1 MHPFRNRSSIALFC
15 PRRLHRIGIVVFLAL
30 LVSSSNIP
38 FNPALPA
45 ISAAPPVERSWSPA
59 TQLARLP
66 LYFVENRGQANR
78 NVSFYIQNQNQTVYF
93 TPRGLTYVLTGE
105 NSGGERNTRLGDA
118 AYSRPEVRRPSERW
132 AIRLDFVGANPGVI
146 PEGSDQTETRISY
159 LKGSPDHWQRGI
171 QTYGSIIYRDLWPG
185 IDLIYS
191 GSGGELKYTFVVK
204 PGADPAQ
211 IRLAYRGATNVSLS
225 ETNQLK
231 VDSPCG
237 SLEDQPPLS
246 YQETQGERV
255 SVATS
260 YSLDGELER
269 ETFVYG
275 FRVGSYDLTLPLII
289 DPVVLV
295 YAGYMGGSGTDMGH
309 GIAVDQAGNA
319 YVVGETSSGEST
331 FPDGDGFGSLP
342 GPDHSANGRSDAFVA
357 KLNASGTALV
367 YCTYVGGSGDDFGL
381 GIAVNSLGEAYFVGE
396 TASDQSSFPVVT
408 GPDLTYNGGLFDAFV
423 AKLNPA
429 GTALEYCGYVGGSDT
444 DRGYGIALDGAGN
457 TYVCG
462 ATAST
467 QATFP
472 NGSGIGQLPG
482 PSRVQNGG
490 LDGFVAKI
498 NSSGTGFLYSGFI
511 GGYNDDFALGIAVD
525 AFGDAFV
532 TGQTSSNEAGF
543 PVVVGPL
550 LVYAGGVADGF
561 IAKINPAGT
570 AFVYCGYIGGE
581 FEERG
586 YGVAVDRAGSAYVV
600 GTTTSTEATFPTG
613 HGIGILPGPI
623 SFYSGNADAFIVK
636 VSPSGSSFVYAGF
649 IGGDGFDIGYAVTI
663 DQRDNVYI
671 AGTSNSESRTFP
683 VVSGPGLISGGGS
696 DAFVAKLPPNGKEFE
711 YCGFIGGNNGED
723 AFGIAVDKLGNAY
736 VTGRTSSSNVSFPA
750 LRGPDLTFNGGA
762 SDVLIAKVTT
772 SRSGAVLTKSDGL
785 IQRAGR

>member
-1 MHPFRNRSSIALFC
+1 MHQSPNRSSIALFSR
-15 PRRLHRIGIVVFLAL
+15 RRLHRIGIVVCLGF

-45 ISAAPPVERSWSPA
+45 ISAAPPVERGAPPA
-59 TQLARLP
+59 TQLGRLP

-78 NVSFYIQNQNQTVYF
+78 NVSFYIQNHNQTVYF

-105 NSGGERNTRLGDA
+105 NSGGERNTSLGDA
-118 AYSRPEVRRPSERW
+118 ASSRPKVRRSPARW
-132 AIRLDFVGANPGVI
+132 AVRLDFVGANPGVI

-159 LKGSPDHWQRGI
+159 LKGSPDQWQRGI
-171 QTYGSIIYRDLWPG
+171 QTYGSISYRDLWPG

-191 GSGGELKYTFVVK
+191 GSGGALKYTFVVK

-237 SLEDQPPLS
+237 SLVDQPPVS
-246 YQETQGERV
+246 YQETQGERA

-275 FRVGSYDLTLPLII
+275 FRVGNYDPTLPLII

-295 YAGYMGGSGTDMGH
+295 YAGYIGGSEQDMGH

-319 YVVGETSSGEST
+319 YVVGETISGEST

-396 TASDQSSFPVVT
+396 AASDQSSFPVVT

-444 DRGYGIALDGAGN
+444 DRGYSIALDAAGN
-457 TYVCG
+457 AYVCG
-462 ATAST
+462 TTVST

-498 NSSGTGFLYSGFI
+498 NSSGTGFLYCGFI
-511 GGYNDDFALGIAVD
+511 GGYSDDFALGIAVD

-543 PVVVGPL
+543 PLVVGPL
-550 LVYAGGVADGF
+550 LLYAGGGTDGF

-581 FEERG
+581 FDERG
-586 YGVAVDRAGSAYVV
+586 YGVAVDRAGFAYVA

-623 SFYSGNADAFIVK
+623 SFNSGNADAFIVR

-649 IGGDGFDIGYAVTI
+649 IGGDGFDIGYAVTL

-683 VVSGPGLISGGGS
+683 VVSGPGLILGGGS

-711 YCGFIGGNNGED
+711 YCGFIGGNNGD
-723 AFGIAVDKLGNAY
+723 DGFGIAVDKLGNAY
-736 VTGRTSSSNVSFPA
+736 VTGRSSSSNATFPA
-750 LRGPDLTFNGGA
+750 LRGPDLTFNGGP

-772 SRSGAVLTKSDGL
+772 SRSGAVLTKNDGL